1 MALPLGINWG
11 KFLTGDNDWPFLL
24 EIGIRTFIMYI
35 VILTSLTLLGKRGV
49 KQLSVFELVIIISL
63 GSAAG
68 DPMFY
73 EDVGMLSAITV
84 FVVIIGC
91 YKLTT
96 YLIIKSEK
104 LEHWIEGQS
113 ICLIKDGVFAVKNFE
128 NEPMAYGEF
137 FGEMRQH
144 SVSHLGQIETAL
156 IEISGELSLFFY
168 KDAEVKYGM
177 PILPDLLKQ
186 KITEITIADIYSCY
200 HCGATQ
206 QITIPGKYVCNHC
219 HKNHKK
225 EWLKAI
231 NTVRIA

>member
-1 MALPLGINWG
+1 MQLPLSINWG

-24 EIGIRTFIMYI
+24 EIGIRTFIMYV

-96 YLIIKSEK
+96 FLIIKSEK

-113 ICLIKDGVFAVKNFE
+113 ICLIQDGVFAVKNFE
-128 NEPMAYGEF
+128 NEPMAYDEF
-137 FGEMRQH
+137 YGEMRQH
-144 SVSHLGQIETAL
+144 SVSHLGQIEMAL

-168 KDAEVKYGM
+168 KDEQVKFGM
-177 PILPDLLKQ
+177 PILPELLKQ
-186 KITEITIADIYSCY
+186 KLTEISEAGMYACY
-200 HCGATQ
+200 HCGSTQ